1 MFFLPGTFIFVYSAK
16 RMTDT
21 SGQEPARNLIISEHT
36 SLPAKESEGSGRD
49 DTSFGVK
56 VIVKLM
62 THGRDMCYS
71 TLAQSSELGTE
82 VGVFSPV
89 EGVKQRG

>member
-1 MFFLPGTFIFVYSAK
+1 
-16 RMTDT
+16 MTDT
-21 SGQEPARNLIISEHT
+21 SGQEPARNLIISEQT
-36 SLPAKESEGSGRD
+36 NLPAKESEGSGRD
-49 DTSFGVK
+49 DTLFGVK

-71 TLAQSSELGTE
+71 TVARSSELGIS
-82 VGVFSPV
+82 GRVFSPV

>member
-21 SGQEPARNLIISEHT
+21 SGQEPARNLIISEQT
-36 SLPAKESEGSGRD
+36 SPPAAKESEVSGRD

-62 THGRDMCYS
+62 THGEDMCYS
-71 TLAQSSELGTE
+71 TLARSSELGTQ
-82 VGVFSPV
+82 VGCSV
-89 EGVKQRG
+89 Q